1 MHACFLH
8 LIHIIWLWNLDVS
21 TVNCGHKSSINL
33 CAYEYL
39 FYGKLNQTPCSFLSP
54 VCTKSYS
61 LQASTWKTNVD
72 EKNKAGWSQGH
83 SKINESCLRVWISLC
98 VLLHPVK
105 PKYGRRRAEHKITS
119 LLIYFIKINIILLIG
134 IKKSKFYEISK

>member
-1 MHACFLH
+1 MCPWVLV
-8 LIHIIWLWNLDVS
+8 LIIW
-21 TVNCGHKSSINL
+21 
-33 CAYEYL
+33 
-39 FYGKLNQTPCSFLSP
+39 KLNQTPCSFLSP
-54 VCTKSYS
+54 VCTKPYS

-72 EKNKAGWSQGH
+72 EKNKAWWSQGH

-105 PKYGRRRAEHKITS
+105 PKYGRRRAEPKITS

-134 IKKSKFYEISK
+134 IIKANFMKFLNKNSWQKHWSSTKKLSNFYSIW